1 MIPKVIHSVWLG
13 DEEPPQLM
21 KNHWAMLKFLG
32 FQFMLWEQDN
42 DGVGT
47 VQQLG
52 LRDPQWRGAN
62 HATSSNM
69 IRLHALYQYGGIY
82 LDADVEVL
90 KDLSPLLQYE
100 EFIARQPDGVFCNAV
115 MGAKAGSAWI
125 RQQLEILSD
134 FRLHDAAH
142 ACHIIHL
149 AESDK
154 LTVVPTHWFYPFGHD
169 EPADRSRITDETLCV
184 HHWEGSWLE

>member
-1 MIPKVIHSVWLG
+1 MIPKIAHFVWMGGKVNPSVMTESINFLLNAGWEVAYWDEPKIDYLGIGQQDYTHSSL
-13 DEEPPQLM
+13 
-21 KNHWAMLKFLG
+21 A
-32 FQFMLWEQDN
+32 
-42 DGVGT
+42 
-47 VQQLG
+47 
-52 LRDPQWRGAN
+52 GA
-62 HATSSNM
+62 SN
-69 IRLHALYQYGGIY
+69 IVRLHALYWHGGIY

-90 KDLSPLLQYE
+90 KDLSPLLEYD

-115 MGAKAGSAWI
+115 MGAKAGSDWI
-125 RQQLEILSD
+125 RQQLELLSD

-154 LTVVPTHWFYPFGHD
+154 LTVVPTHWFYPWGHD

-184 HHWEGSWLE
+184 HHWEGSWLK